1 MKRAITPLRFTCCQL
16 RPAYYILLITSYI
29 LFSSCGAT
37 RKLGDKEF
45 LLIKNKIEID
55 SGKVNK
61 EELTKYIRQK
71 PNRRIVGFVRFHL
84 WVYNL
89 VDLDKVE
96 ARKKELKEK
105 REVKNQKRIARNKEP
120 KDPRRSFGEWLLGIG
135 EAPVVLDSI
144 LTQSTHKQFEIYL
157 KNKGFFNAEIS
168 DSVEYKRKKA
178 KVTYYIKPHL
188 PYTVSNIVYAVYN
201 PELDTLISGADKPN
215 SLLKPGMN
223 YDVDIFQ
230 KERERIAKE
239 LKNRGYYFFTTEN
252 IVFQADTTI
261 GNR

>member
-1 MKRAITPLRFTCCQL
+1 MEKEKTLLRFTYCL
-16 RPAYYILLITSYI
+16 LLTAYCLLVA
-29 LFSSCGAT
+29 SCGAT
-37 RKLGDKEF
+37 RKLGDKEY
-45 LLIKNKIEID
+45 LLVKNKIEVD

-61 EELTKYIRQK
+61 EDLTKYIRQK

-89 VDLDKVE
+89 VDLNKVE

-105 REVKNQKRIARNKEP
+105 QDRKNEKRVAKNKEP
-120 KDPRRSFGEWLLGIG
+120 KDARRSFGEWMLGIG
-135 EAPVVLDSI
+135 EAPVVLDST

-188 PYTVSNIVYAVYN
+188 PYTVRNIVYTIYN
-201 PELDTLISGADKPN
+201 PDLNQIIASADKLN
-215 SLLKPGMN
+215 TLLK
-223 YDVDIFQ
+223 Q
-230 KERERIAKE
+230 KFRA
-239 LKNRGYYFFTTEN
+239 
-252 IVFQADTTI
+252 
-261 GNR
+261 